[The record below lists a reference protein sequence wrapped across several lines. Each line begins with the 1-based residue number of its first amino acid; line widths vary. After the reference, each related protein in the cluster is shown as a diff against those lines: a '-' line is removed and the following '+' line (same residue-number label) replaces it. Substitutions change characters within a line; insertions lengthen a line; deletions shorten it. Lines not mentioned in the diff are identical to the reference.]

1 MRGLLRRYTRL
12 TVPQK
17 RLYSALTVLTMVAL
31 LLYCLGIGSFLL
43 RSRLVTETALEIPPT
58 FTASPTPMPTSV
70 APPQSTATPTATL
83 PPTPTQRPIP
93 TFTPTPESVNVTVVI
108 TSTEGV
114 TSTTVISAT
123 VTPTATFTPT
133 ITSTEG
139 VTSTTVISATVTPT
153 ATFTPTITTTAEAS
167 LTLPAAET
175 AARLVGG
182 STPPS
187 VNESGCYAQ
196 LSPGPSYEI
205 AGKNTSSWFSQE
217 SRVRTDILHN
227 TDSPQ
232 PTFCKSTAL
241 TLRYG

>member
-12 TVPQK
+12 TVQQK

-43 RSRLVTETALEIPPT
+43 RPRLLTETALEIPPT
-58 FTASPTPMPTSV
+58 FTPSPTPVPTSV
-70 APPQSTATPTATL
+70 ATPQSTATPTATL

-93 TFTPTPESVNVTVVI
+93 TYTPTPESVNVTVVI
-108 TSTEGV
+108 TSTDGV

-123 VTPTATFTPT
+123 VTPTATLTPT
-133 ITSTEG
+133 ITSTDG

-167 LTLPAAET
+167 LTLPAAD
-175 AARLVGG
+175 
-182 STPPS
+182 TPALPIRGRTPS
-187 VNESGCYAQ
+187 PANESGYYAQ
-196 LSPGPSYEI
+196 FWPGQSYEI
-205 AGKNTSSWFSQE
+205 ACKNTSSWFSRE

-241 TLRYG
+241 TLQRG

>member
-1 MRGLLRRYTRL
+1 MRGLLRRYTQL
-12 TVPQK
+12 TVQQK
-17 RLYSALTVLTMVAL
+17 RIYSALTVLTMVAL
-31 LLYCLGIGSFLL
+31 LLYCLGIGSFIA
-43 RSRLVTETALEIPPT
+43 RSSLVTETALELPPT
-58 FTASPTPMPTSV
+58 FTASPTAMPTSA

-114 TSTTVISAT
+114 TTTV
-123 VTPTATFTPT
+123 
-133 ITSTEG
+133 
-139 VTSTTVISATVTPT
+139 VISATVTPT

-175 AARLVGG
+175 TALPIRGR
-182 STPPS
+182 TPPS
-187 VNESGCYAQ
+187 VNETGYYAR
-196 LSPGPSYEI
+196 LWPGRSYEI
-205 AGKNTSSWFSQE
+205 AGKNTSSWLSQE

-232 PTFCKSTAL
+232 LTFCKSTAL
-241 TLRYG
+241 TLQRG

>member
-1 MRGLLRRYTRL
+1 MRGLLRRYAQL

-43 RSRLVTETALEIPPT
+43 RPRLVTETAQEIPPT
-58 FTASPTPMPTSV
+58 FTPSPTPVPTSV
-70 APPQSTATPTATL
+70 ASPQSTSTPTATL

-93 TFTPTPESVNVTVVI
+93 TLTPTPESVNVTVVI
-108 TSTEGV
+108 TSTD
-114 TSTTVISAT
+114 
-123 VTPTATFTPT
+123 
-133 ITSTEG
+133 G

-167 LTLPAAET
+167 LILPAAET
-175 AARLVGG
+175 TAPLVGG

-187 VNESGCYAQ
+187 VNESGYYAQ
-196 LSPGPSYEI
+196 LSPGRSHEI

-217 SRVRTDILHN
+217 SRVRTNILHN

-241 TLRYG
+241 TLQRG

>member
-1 MRGLLRRYTRL
+1 
-12 TVPQK
+12 
-17 RLYSALTVLTMVAL
+17 
-31 LLYCLGIGSFLL
+31 
-43 RSRLVTETALEIPPT
+43 
-58 FTASPTPMPTSV
+58 
-70 APPQSTATPTATL
+70 
-83 PPTPTQRPIP
+83 
-93 TFTPTPESVNVTVVI
+93 
-108 TSTEGV
+108 
-114 TSTTVISAT
+114 
-123 VTPTATFTPT
+123 
-133 ITSTEG
+133 

-167 LTLPAAET
+167 LTLPAAEAT
-175 AARLVGG
+175 APVVGG

>member
-1 MRGLLRRYTRL
+1 MRALLRRYGQL
-12 TVPQK
+12 TVQQK

-43 RSRLVTETALEIPPT
+43 RSRLVSETAMEIPPT
-58 FTASPTPMPTSV
+58 FTASPTPLPTSV
-70 APPQSTATPTATL
+70 ATPQSTSTPTATL

-108 TSTEGV
+108 TSTD
-114 TSTTVISAT
+114 
-123 VTPTATFTPT
+123 
-133 ITSTEG
+133 G

-167 LTLPAAET
+167 TTLPATET
-175 AARLVGG
+175 TAPLVGG

-205 AGKNTSSWFSQE
+205 ARHSTPLWSPRDRIAPSALL
-217 SRVRTDILHN
+217 TDAYF
-227 TDSPQ
+227 PQ
-232 PTFCKSTAL
+232 PASCESTPP